1 MERQLYLLKHCEY
14 LLQRKH
20 SQRALVLTKIFTA
33 IKDLNQY
40 KKMQKPESP
49 YLL

>member
-1 MERQLYLLKHCEY
+1 MERQLYLLKHCKY

-20 SQRALVLTKIFTA
+20 SQRALVLTKIFTH
-33 IKDLNQY
+33 ITDLNQY
-40 KKMQKPESP
+40 KKMQKLESP